1 MSCESPPS
9 PPPPAS
15 GSAVPGALA
24 SRMSRPRRACR
35 DKPRVTYEQ
44 EHWDESQRAMY
55 LQDEGLSKALAT
67 VKRSLATALRGVTAA
82 KKKADTALA
91 EGAED
96 AKVNDL
102 AAKVTVAEAAVK
114 ELTSRLAHLE
124 EENEKEQKAAL
135 EGDLTDEEDEE
146 APGAGAGAGAC
157 ATVDFDDGSE
167 DYEDEGSSSESD
179 DDGSEFSLVDE
190 ADLEAEEAAMAAAA
204 AAEDAAMSDI
214 ADLDED
220 VSDEDAS
227 DEDASD
233 EDEDVE

>member
-1 MSCESPPS
+1 
-9 PPPPAS
+9 
-15 GSAVPGALA
+15 
-24 SRMSRPRRACR
+24 MSRPRRACR

-157 ATVDFDDGSE
+157 ATVDFLTTAARTTKTRGLPPSRTTTAL
-167 DYEDEGSSSESD
+167 SSL
-179 DDGSEFSLVDE
+179 LVDE

-214 ADLDED
+214 AGLDEEGSDED